1 MTHRTATGRRESGW
15 KRGQAQGVGETRPGL
30 YLQIQAG
37 VVSEHSEGK
46 RPLCRLLVVG
56 FCNDGRRHVLCDTV
70 TANVTHHNRNLRA
83 LSLGK
88 ESGEGY
94 IEYIRTRALSHTRC
108 PPTEPTYIH
117 TRGSAIT
124 RIKRINVPAFVRF
137 ASVSIYWPDPDP
149 RFEIIP
155 SQSIP
160 HPIPSLQSAT
170 LSAHP

>member
-37 VVSEHSEGK
+37 VVSEHSEGR

-56 FCNDGRRHVLCDTV
+56 FCNGGRRHVLCDTV

-83 LSLGK
+83 PSLGK

-94 IEYIRTRALSHTRC
+94 IEYIRTQALTHTLPTDRTHLHTHEGICDYTYQTDKCSSFC
-108 PPTEPTYIH
+108 PFRLCFYIL
-117 TRGSAIT
+117 
-124 RIKRINVPAFVRF
+124 
-137 ASVSIYWPDPDP
+137 D
-149 RFEIIP
+149 
-155 SQSIP
+155 
-160 HPIPSLQSAT
+160 
-170 LSAHP
+170 